1 MPGLALALWGAYLL
15 LAVVLR
21 MVIQRRRTGSSGWR
35 GISGAFGSA
44 EWLGGALFATAVLA
58 GPLAPVL
65 DLTDSLDPVG
75 VLDHGWIHG
84 LGLALFAG
92 GLCALLAAQAS
103 MGRSWR
109 IGVDEQER
117 TDLVTGGPFEL
128 VRNPIFTAMVALQ
141 LGLTLLVPNVVA
153 LGSFVALIAALEVQT
168 RLVEEPYLLSRHGE
182 SYGSYAGRVGRFLPG
197 VGRLR
202 PTVAAP
208 PSAKTGL

>member
-1 MPGLALALWGAYLL
+1 MPGLALSLWGVYLL

-35 GISGAFGSA
+35 GISGAAGSA
-44 EWLGGALFATAVLA
+44 EWLGGVLFAVAVFA

-65 DLTDSLDPVG
+65 DLADVLDPLG
-75 VLDHGWIHG
+75 VLDHGWIQW
-84 LGLALFAG
+84 LGVGLFAA

-117 TDLVTGGPFEL
+117 TDLVMGGPFEL

-141 LGLTLLVPNVVA
+141 AGLTLLVPNAVA
-153 LGSFVALIAALEVQT
+153 LGSFVALIAALQIQT
-168 RLVEEPYLLSRHGE
+168 RLVEEPYLLTRHGE
-182 SYGSYAGRVGRFLPG
+182 RYGSYAGRVGRFVPG
-197 VGRLR
+197 MGRLR
-202 PTVAAP
+202 ASDRRPAGP
-208 PSAKTGL
+208 NP